1 MGFIYAVI
9 GDLMLET
16 KKHRIMRTVFPF
28 FKLAVL
34 MLLCLAF
41 AVGCTG
47 KRGGA
52 YGDYSNSADLDEE
65 EIAPLPFPPADDGQ
79 PLTRN
84 ELIAMSY
91 NSGFIKRLSDK
102 DEQEVMLHFKFF
114 THRARGQFERYLL
127 RAERYMP
134 YVEKTFRE
142 KGIPTDIAF
151 LAIVESG
158 FNPNAV
164 SRAGA
169 TGMWQF
175 MPRTGDNYGLE
186 RNWWIDERRDPYK
199 STQAAADYLLKLYND
214 FGDWYLALAAYNA
227 GEGKIGRALDG
238 TGAEDFFELCDLND
252 RLDGKAKLKDET
264 RKYVPKYIA
273 VTRIMHNLK
282 RLGFNE
288 LDTRKWEEPEHITVA
303 GGTDLRG
310 LASAS
315 GMSWEEF
322 VEHNPAPQRQATSPA
337 SSITVHLPK
346 PASLLAQTYLNSAE
360 SRSYAGWKQY
370 TIKKGDT
377 ISKISKR
384 TGVPS
389 AVILQVNQINAKSL
403 KAGRTILVPGSMQ
416 RNTEIAASSRQN
428 VTQGSNYKVRSG
440 DTLFSIAQRSGSSVQ
455 TLCKANN
462 INQKTSLKVGQKL
475 FIPGTSKPSAPAQVA
490 SNEGKSKQNK
500 QQVAQNSNKNYT
512 VQSGD
517 TVWSI
522 ARKHGIDPSGLMK
535 LNKMNKNS
543 TIKPGDKLKIN

>member
-1 MGFIYAVI
+1 MA
-9 GDLMLET
+9 
-16 KKHRIMRTVFPF
+16 
-28 FKLAVL
+28 A
-34 MLLCLAF
+34 CLAF

-52 YGDYSNSADLDEE
+52 YGDYSDTANLDEE
-65 EIAPLPFPPADDGQ
+65 ELAPLPFPPADDGQ

-91 NSGFIKRLSDK
+91 NSGIIKRLSDK
-102 DEQEVMLHFKFF
+102 DEQEVMLHFKYF
-114 THRARGQFERYLL
+114 TRRARDRFERYLL

-164 SRAGA
+164 STAGA

-175 MPRTGDNYGLE
+175 MPRTGDHYGLE

-238 TGAEDFFELCDLND
+238 TGAVDFFELCDLND

-264 RKYVPKYIA
+264 RKYVPKFIA

-288 LDTRKWEEPEHITVA
+288 LNTSKWEEPEHIVVA

-315 GMSWEEF
+315 GMSWDEF
-322 VEHNPAPQRQATSPA
+322 VEHNPAPQRQATSPT
-337 SSITVHLPK
+337 SNVTVHLPK
-346 PASLLAQTYLNSAE
+346 SASLLAHTYLNSSE

-377 ISKISKR
+377 ISKISKN

-389 AVILQVNQINAKSL
+389 SVILQVNQISNKSI

-416 RNTEIAASSRQN
+416 RNTETVASSRQN
-428 VTQGSNYKVRSG
+428 VSQGSNYKVKSG
-440 DTLFSIAQRSGSSVQ
+440 DTLFNIAQRSGISLQ
-455 TLCKANN
+455 TLCNANN
-462 INQKTSLKVGQKL
+462 INEKTSLKVGQKL
-475 FIPGTSKPSAPAQVA
+475 FIPGSNKPSAPAQVA
-490 SNEGKSKQNK
+490 STKDKKQNK
-500 QQVAQNSNKNYT
+500 QAAKPQQVAQSSSKNYT
-512 VQSGD
+512 VQAGD
-517 TVWSI
+517 TMWSI
-522 ARKHGIDPSGLMK
+522 ARKHGVDPNNLMK

-543 TIKPGDKLKIN
+543 TIKPGDKLKIKN